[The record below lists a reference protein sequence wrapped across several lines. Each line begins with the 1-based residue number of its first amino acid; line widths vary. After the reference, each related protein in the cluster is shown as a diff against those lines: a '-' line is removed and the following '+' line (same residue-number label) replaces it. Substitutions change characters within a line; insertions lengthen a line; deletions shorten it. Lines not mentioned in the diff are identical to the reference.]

1 MKLYLAV
8 PTHSHT
14 VTVETAITLLELT
27 RVLPQRGMAVQTVF
41 HSASMIS
48 HLRNTIVADFLASDA
63 THLFMLDADQGLP
76 PELVLRMLDCGHPLV
91 GALYPRRNFSW
102 AQIDLAQVPQAE
114 AQAQA
119 DVLRRQAQ
127 RFVGEVL
134 LDAQGQLTVIH
145 GFARARSIGGGA
157 MLIRREVIER
167 LCTHYPEL
175 HGTGFPDEDENLPR
189 AAHNWGFFN
198 PLVKHLDGRNAGEDV
213 GFCQRWTDMGGEI
226 WAEVMTDTVHVGR
239 QPVSGN
245 LWTHLQLSN
254 ALAPAAGLP

>member
-27 RVLPQRGMAVQTVF
+27 RVLPPRGMVVQTVF

-76 PELVLRMLDCGHPLV
+76 PDLVLRMFDCGHPLV
-91 GALYPRRNFSW
+91 GVLYPRRNLSW
-102 AQIDLAQVPQAE
+102 GQIDLTRMPADE
-114 AQAQA
+114 ASAQA

-134 LDAQGQLTVIH
+134 LDEKGQLTVVN
-145 GFARARSIGGGA
+145 GFTRARSIGGGA
-157 MLIRREVIER
+157 MLMRREVIER
-167 LCTHYPEL
+167 LRVHYPEL

-213 GFCQRWTDMGGEI
+213 GFCQRWTAMGGEI

-239 QPVSGN
+239 LPIAGN
-245 LWTHLQLSN
+245 LWAHLQTTHDL
-254 ALAPAAGLP
+254 